1 MTIHD
6 IAKLLGAE
14 VYCCEENADSEVHSA
29 CGSDMMSDVLMYV
42 KNQAVLL
49 TGLMNV
55 QAVRTAEM
63 MDMKC
68 VVFVRH
74 KKPSA
79 DMIELAKDTGIVVMS
94 TPLRM
99 FEACGILYANGLG
112 TTSH

>member
-1 MTIHD
+1 MTIKD
-6 IAKLLGAE
+6 ISELLDAT
-14 VYCCEENADSEVHSA
+14 VYCCEESLDSEVHSA

-55 QAVRTAEM
+55 QAIRTSEM

-68 VVFVRH
+68 VVFVRN

-79 DMIELAKDTGIVVMS
+79 DMVELAADNGIVIMS
-94 TPLRM
+94 TALRM
-99 FEACGILYANGLG
+99 FEACGILYSNGLG
-112 TTSH
+112 KTEH